1 MEKHK
6 IRIKKFSKYI
16 KFTAYLFAVIL
27 LNMAGMTLF
36 ARIDLTANKIY
47 SLSKASTEAV
57 KNLSEPLT
65 IHVFFTR
72 NLPAPHNSVER
83 YLHDL
88 LGEYGAV
95 AGKKFS
101 YRFHDVS
108 PDDSRSQSSSVEN
121 QKLAENYGVYPVQIQ
136 AIEND
141 EIKFQKAYMG
151 LVLIHGDL
159 VERIPAI
166 ATTDGLEYQ
175 ITTAIQKLGNKVS
188 VLLGLKDQLHLRL
201 YKSSSLDV
209 IAPYIGLKELPRLGQ
224 NIEITVKKLNEQL
237 YGKLT
242 YSFLDPS
249 LDQNLE
255 KEVADLQILNL
266 KWPEFPSAKIS
277 AGQGV
282 IGLVMQYGDKIANI
296 PVLQIMQIPIIG
308 TQYHLLD
315 TKAIEEAINQQI
327 ENLIGINEDIGYL
340 ADRGT
345 PNLYG
350 SPMGPGQPG
359 APEEINSFRALVS
372 KTYNI
377 KPVSLDNHAI
387 SENFNCLVLAGPT
400 EVFSEYD
407 LFQID
412 QYLMKGKNLAI
423 FLDAMKEVDAQ
434 SSMFTAQGP
443 QYAKLD
449 TGLEKLLD
457 HYGINIKHSMVM
469 DENSFKQQVPQNFG
483 GGERNI
489 YFAPM
494 IKNEYINK
502 DFQFMKTI
510 KGLVAYKMS
519 PLSVDTEKLAKN
531 GIKDSLIFSSSP
543 KSWEM
548 DAPLI
553 LNPMFIQPPKQQEGM
568 KSSQLAYVLEGE
580 FPSYFAGKP
589 VPDKPQR
596 SPDESSESAEKKPL
610 DKSPMIS
617 DLSRVEGE
625 IILNKGKPGKI
636 FIMGSSEMLKDN
648 ILEDSG
654 RSPNAVFILNILDYL
669 NNREDLAVLR
679 SKEQKFNP
687 LAELSPVAK
696 TIIKSLNIAGLP
708 ALVVIFGLGV
718 WFRKKSRMRKIQL
731 MFKK

>member
-1 MEKHK
+1 MEKHE
-6 IRIKKFSKYI
+6 IRMKKSSKYI
-16 KFTAYLFAVIL
+16 KFTAYLVAVIL
-27 LNMAGMTLF
+27 LNMAGITLF
-36 ARIDLTANKIY
+36 ARIDLTATKIY
-47 SLSKASTEAV
+47 SLSKASTDAV

-88 LGEYGAV
+88 LREYGAV
-95 AGKKFS
+95 AGRKFS

-108 PDDSRSQSSSVEN
+108 PDDGRSQSSSVEN

-151 LVLIHGDL
+151 LALIHGDL

-188 VLLGLKDQLHLRL
+188 VLLGLKDQIHLRL
-201 YKSSSLDV
+201 YKSSSLDT
-209 IAPYIGLKELPRLGQ
+209 IAPYIGLKELPQLGQ
-224 NIEITVKKLNEQL
+224 NIEMTVKKLNEQL
-237 YGKLT
+237 FGKLT
-242 YSFLDPS
+242 YNLLDPS
-249 LDQNLE
+249 LDQSLE
-255 KEVADLQILNL
+255 KDVANFQLLNL
-266 KWPEFPSAKIS
+266 KWPELSSAKIP
-277 AGQGV
+277 AGQGA
-282 IGLVMQYGDKIANI
+282 IGIVMQYGDKFATI
-296 PVLQIMQIPIIG
+296 PVLQVIQIPIIG
-308 TQYHLLD
+308 TQYHLSD
-315 TKAIEEAINQQI
+315 PKAIEEAIHQQI
-327 ENLIGINEDIGYL
+327 ETLIGINEDIGYL
-340 ADRGT
+340 ADHGT

-350 SPMGPGQPG
+350 SPMGTGQPG
-359 APEEINSFRALVS
+359 APEEVNTFRSLVS
-372 KTYNI
+372 KTYAI
-377 KPVSLDNHAI
+377 KPVRFDNHAI
-387 SENFNCLVLAGPT
+387 SESFNCLVIAGPT
-400 EVFSEYD
+400 EAFSDYD

-423 FLDAMKEVDAQ
+423 FLDALKEGDEQ
-434 SSMFTAQGP
+434 SSMFTGQGP
-443 QYAKLD
+443 QHVKLD

-457 HYGINIKHSMVM
+457 HYGIKINPSMVM

-489 YFAPM
+489 YFAPL

-502 DFQFMKTI
+502 DYKFMKTI

-519 PLSVDTEKLAKN
+519 PVSVDKEKLAKN
-531 GIKDSLIFSSSP
+531 GIKDGLLFSSSP

-553 LNPMFIQPPKQQEGM
+553 LNPMFIQPPRPPEGM
-568 KSSQLAYVLEGE
+568 ASRPLAYILEGE
-580 FPSYFAGKP
+580 FPSYFAGRP
-589 VPDKPQR
+589 VPEKPQKNTG
-596 SPDESSESAEKKPL
+596 ESSENERADKKPVIEE
-610 DKSPMIS
+610 DG
-617 DLSRVEGE
+617 RVITSGR
-625 IILNKGKPGKI
+625 PGKI
-636 FIMGSSEMLKDN
+636 FITGSSEMLKDS
-648 ILEDSG
+648 IMDESG

-669 NNREDLAVLR
+669 NNRGDMAVLR

-687 LAELSPVAK
+687 LIELSPAAK

-731 MFKK
+731 MFQKQEGL